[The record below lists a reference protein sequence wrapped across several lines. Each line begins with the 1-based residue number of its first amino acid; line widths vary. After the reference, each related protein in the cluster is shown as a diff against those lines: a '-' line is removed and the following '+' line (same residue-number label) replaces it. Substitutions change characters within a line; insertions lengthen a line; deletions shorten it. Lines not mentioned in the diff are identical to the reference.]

1 VSSSARSIEVLLVG
15 TQIDKSIALGYAW
28 TRRRGLLGTLYV
40 VGTPIGNLEDIS
52 LRALRI
58 LGQVALIAAED
69 TRKTRNLLAHH
80 GIDTPL
86 TSYWEHNK
94 LSKLDYILDVL
105 REQDVALVSNAGM
118 PGISDPGYE
127 LIRAAIEDGI
137 GVVAVPGPSAIVAAL
152 VVSGLP
158 TDGFLYLGFLP
169 RKRGK
174 RVSLLASVAGERR
187 TLVAFEAPHRLL
199 SALEDVRE
207 SLGERQLAVTRELT
221 KLHEEVVRGS
231 TSEVMDHFRSHPPR
245 GEVTLVIEGVEEA
258 SWDRSD
264 VEKALQ
270 KLRHEGVS
278 PTEAVR
284 EIARMSRLPRAEVYR
299 IWVSMEEE

>member
-1 VSSSARSIEVLLVG
+1 LEAR
-15 TQIDKSIALGYAW
+15 
-28 TRRRGLLGTLYV
+28 LLGTLYV

-58 LGQVALIAAED
+58 LAKVDLIAAED
-69 TRKTRNLLAHH
+69 TRKTGRLLAHH

-105 REQDVALVSNAGM
+105 RERDVALVSNAGM

-137 GVVAVPGPSAIVAAL
+137 GVVAVPGASAIVAAL

-174 RVSLLASVAGERR
+174 RVSLLTSVAGERR

-221 KLHEEVVRGS
+221 KLHEEVLRGS
-231 TSEVMDHFRSHPPR
+231 VSEVLDHFRGSPPR
-245 GEVTLVIEGVEEA
+245 GEVTLVIGGAEEA
-258 SWDRSD
+258 RWDRD
-264 VEKALQ
+264 EVEKALQ
-270 KLRHEGVS
+270 KLRSQGVP

-284 EIARMSRLPRAEVYR
+284 EITRSSQLPRADVYR
-299 IWVSMEEE
+299 IWVSMEDQ

>member
-1 VSSSARSIEVLLVG
+1 
-15 TQIDKSIALGYAW
+15 
-28 TRRRGLLGTLYV
+28 LGTLYI

-58 LGQVALIAAED
+58 LGQVDLIAAED
-69 TRKTRNLLAHH
+69 TRKTRHLLAHH
-80 GIDTPL
+80 GINAPL

-127 LIRAAIEDGI
+127 LIRSAIEGGI
-137 GVVAVPGPSAIVAAL
+137 EVVAVPGPSAIVAAL

-174 RVSLLASVAGERR
+174 RVSLLTSVAGERR
-187 TLVAFEAPHRLL
+187 TVVAFEAPHRLL
-199 SALEDVRE
+199 AALEDVRE
-207 SLGERQLAVTRELT
+207 TLGERRLAVTRELT

-231 TSEVMDHFRSHPPR
+231 SSEVIDHFRSKPPR
-245 GEVTLVIEGVEEA
+245 GEVTLVIEGAEEA
-258 SWDRSD
+258 SWDPGE

-270 KLRHEGVS
+270 KLRREGVS

-284 EIARMSRLPRAEVYR
+284 EIARISQLPRAEVYR
-299 IWVSMEEE
+299 IWVSMEDE

>member
-1 VSSSARSIEVLLVG
+1 LEAR
-15 TQIDKSIALGYAW
+15 
-28 TRRRGLLGTLYV
+28 LLGTLYV

-52 LRALRI
+52 LRALRT
-58 LGQVALIAAED
+58 LAQVDLIAAED
-69 TRKTRNLLAHH
+69 TRKTGRLLAHH

-105 REQDVALVSNAGM
+105 RERDVALVSNAGM

-137 GVVAVPGPSAIVAAL
+137 GVVAVPGASAIVAAL

-207 SLGERQLAVTRELT
+207 SLGERRLAVTRELT

-231 TSEVMDHFRSHPPR
+231 TSEVLDHFRGNPPR
-245 GEVTLVIEGVEEA
+245 GEVTLVIGGAEEA
-258 SWDRSD
+258 RWDRD
-264 VEKALQ
+264 EVEKALQ
-270 KLRHEGVS
+270 KLRRGGIS

-284 EIARMSRLPRAEVYR
+284 EIARSSQLPRAEVYR
-299 IWVSMEEE
+299 IWVSMEEQ

>member
-1 VSSSARSIEVLLVG
+1 LEAR
-15 TQIDKSIALGYAW
+15 
-28 TRRRGLLGTLYV
+28 LLGTLYV

-58 LGQVALIAAED
+58 LAKVDLIAAED
-69 TRKTRNLLAHH
+69 TRKTGRLLAHH

-105 REQDVALVSNAGM
+105 QERDVALVSNAGM

-137 GVVAVPGPSAIVAAL
+137 GVVAVPGASAIVAAL

-174 RVSLLASVAGERR
+174 RVSLLTSVAGERR

-221 KLHEEVVRGS
+221 KLHEEVLRGS
-231 TSEVMDHFRSHPPR
+231 VSEVLDHFRGSPPR
-245 GEVTLVIEGVEEA
+245 GEVTLVIGGAEEA
-258 SWDRSD
+258 RWDRD
-264 VEKALQ
+264 EVEKALQ
-270 KLRHEGVS
+270 KLRSQGVP

-284 EIARMSRLPRAEVYR
+284 EITRSSQLPRADVYR
-299 IWVSMEEE
+299 IWVSMEDQ

>member
-1 VSSSARSIEVLLVG
+1 LEAR
-15 TQIDKSIALGYAW
+15 
-28 TRRRGLLGTLYV
+28 LLGTLYV

-58 LGQVALIAAED
+58 LAQVDLIAAED
-69 TRKTRNLLAHH
+69 TRKTGRLLAHH

-105 REQDVALVSNAGM
+105 QERDVVLVSNAGM

-137 GVVAVPGPSAIVAAL
+137 GVVAVPGASAIVAAL

-174 RVSLLASVAGERR
+174 RVSLLTSVAGERR

-221 KLHEEVVRGS
+221 KLHEEVLRGS
-231 TSEVMDHFRSHPPR
+231 VSEVLDHFRGSPPR
-245 GEVTLVIEGVEEA
+245 GEVTLVIGGAEEA
-258 SWDRSD
+258 RWDRD
-264 VEKALQ
+264 EVEKALQ
-270 KLRHEGVS
+270 KLRSQGVP

-284 EIARMSRLPRAEVYR
+284 EITRSSQLPRADVYR
-299 IWVSMEEE
+299 IWVSMEDQ